1 MLKKT
6 TGGSLNVIKGF
17 VVYGYVWARLSMF
30 SVRVIRVLSKHPHG
44 VQCARAVK
52 YVVGVKDVRTDDL
65 VDLLFKKKRKGDT
78 VKK

>member
-17 VVYGYVWARLSMF
+17 VVYVCVWAWLSMF
-30 SVRVIRVLSKHPHG
+30 PVRVVRVLSKHPHG
-44 VQCARAVK
+44 VQKVK
-52 YVVGVKDVRTDDL
+52 YVVCVKDVRTDDL

>member
-6 TGGSLNVIKGF
+6 TGGSLKFYKTIKGF
-17 VVYGYVWARLSMF
+17 AVYWGVWARLTMF
-30 SVRVIRVLSKHPHG
+30 PVRVVRMLSKHPHG
-44 VQCARAVK
+44 LHKVK
-52 YVVGVKDVRTDDL
+52 YVVGAEPTDDL

>member
-6 TGGSLNVIKGF
+6 TGDSLNVIKGF
-17 VVYGYVWARLSMF
+17 VVYVYVWARLTMF
-30 SVRVIRVLSKHPHG
+30 PVRVVRVLSKHPHG
-44 VQCARAVK
+44 VHKVK
-52 YVVGVKDVRTDDL
+52 YVVCVKDVRTDDL